1 MLICGIKKLKLAW
14 YIASWKIAIGCYLL
28 LFAGLL
34 GINQNGARKGA
45 KLTVLLIK
53 KYNLWLKRKFNLWLK
68 LQAPSNA

>member
-1 MLICGIKKLKLAW
+1 LLIYGIKKLKLAW

-53 KYNLWLKRKFNLWLK
+53 KIQPVVEKKN
-68 LQAPSNA
+68 STSG